1 MSTRSAIIL
10 KVRKEDLGKKVKFD
24 KKKLPI
30 PLKNWKD
37 EWGDESAKEKS
48 KEITL
53 SHEYIGIYCHW
64 DGDLDGVGAVLK
76 EYFTD
81 YDAVLNLIA
90 GGDCSSIWYDGVK
103 HYANRKGEEWKYIA
117 PKQHEL
123 WYGVSDNIGHDDCV
137 YVFADVCA
145 ILEHDGWTFN
155 GKKI

>member
-1 MSTRSAIIL
+1 MQLSLRFAKRTWE
-10 KVRKEDLGKKVKFD
+10 KTVKFD

-30 PLKNWKD
+30 PLKNWK
-37 EWGDESAKEKS
+37 EKWSDESVKEKS
-48 KEITL
+48 KEVTL

-64 DGDLDGVGAVLK
+64 NGDLDGVGAVLK
-76 EYFTD
+76 EHFTN

-123 WYGVSDNIGHDDCV
+123 WYGVSDNIGHDGCV

-145 ILEHDGWTFN
+145 ILERDGWTFN

>member
-1 MSTRSAIIL
+1 MSTRSCIIL
-10 KVRKEDLGKKVKFD
+10 KVRKEDLGKAVKFD

-30 PLKNWKD
+30 PFKNWKE

-48 KEITL
+48 KEVIL

-76 EYFTD
+76 KYFTD

-90 GGDCSSIWYDGVK
+90 GGACSSIWYDGVK
-103 HYANRKGEEWKYIA
+103 HYANRKGEEWKYIE

-123 WYGVSDNIGHDDCV
+123 WYRVSDFIGHDGCV
-137 YVFADVCA
+137 YVFVD
-145 ILEHDGWTFN
+145 DGWTFN

>member
-30 PLKNWKD
+30 PLNNWK
-37 EWGDESAKEKS
+37 EKYGDESAKEKS

-53 SHEYIGIYCHW
+53 LHDYIGIYCHW
-64 DGDLDGVGAVLK
+64 DGELDGVGTVLK

-81 YDAVLNLIA
+81 YDSILNLIA

-103 HYANRKGEEWKYIA
+103 HYANRKGEEWKYIK
-117 PKQHEL
+117 PKQGFTSES
-123 WYGVSDNIGHDDCV
+123 VANSIGHDGYV
-137 YVFADVCA
+137 YTF
-145 ILEHDGWTFN
+145 EDGLIKFTRVESE
-155 GKKI
+155 